1 VRLARRGA
9 SSLPPSRHRSNPRL
23 PSRVLQGVNGPALI
37 GSTSPP
43 RTHGTPRMQAS
54 ILRNTSRSCARLP
67 PLSSVPS
74 LTQVSS
80 ASCSRARASDW
91 LRPRQ
96 LLPMTLAFVTQGAVQ
111 RPVHNQIF
119 RAVRVRSSPFG
130 SCTCL
135 CANHKARGGDA
146 QGWRVAWYATGAFS
160 ALAIAPASGRAVMPV
175 AHRVR
180 V

>member
-1 VRLARRGA
+1 VQLARRVL
-9 SSLPPSRHRSNPRL
+9 SSLPPLSTPEQPAPSIVGLARSD
-23 PSRVLQGVNGPALI
+23 PALI

-43 RTHGTPRMQAS
+43 RTRGPLRMQAS
-54 ILRNTSRSCARLP
+54 IPRNTSRSGARLP
-67 PLSSVPS
+67 PLSSVPA
-74 LTQVSS
+74 LTQVFNIFSTS
-80 ASCSRARASDW
+80 WCSRARASDW

-96 LLPMTLAFVTQGAVQ
+96 LLPMTLAFVTQGAVL

-160 ALAIAPASGRAVMPV
+160 ALAISHPHPAERPCL
-175 AHRVR
+175 
-180 V
+180 